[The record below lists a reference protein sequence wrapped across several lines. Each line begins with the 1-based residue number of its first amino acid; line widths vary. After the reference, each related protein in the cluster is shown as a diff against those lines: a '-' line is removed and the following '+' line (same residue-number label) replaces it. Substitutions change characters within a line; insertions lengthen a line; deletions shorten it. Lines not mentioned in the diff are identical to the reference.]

1 MEPLLNIPSIAERE
15 IPKEAYKYDS
25 YNGFLYEFSLIKS
38 VKSPITGKM
47 LPEGKYYLGGHGSN
61 DPNKDI
67 TVDDGYW
74 QSCKDPEFKLLFS
87 GSEPIFKHKV
97 WGLAPDWDNIKDEEN
112 MLLEERNATASEM
125 SWNGNN
131 GFPVHARIN
140 RKACKKMADEINKR
154 HDCKWP
160 VRYEDPAEH
169 SDDKI
174 SSLQVRAADDI
185 THKDEIKQLI
195 NDAGGVV
202 DLDKNPDIDPVV
214 IFEERDP
221 NGKAL
226 RVDGNM
232 TTGAIRMKD
241 CLAPHIPTIRIPL
254 KDHKHL
260 SDDEVRHTALILNR
274 RGSKI
279 KKPTV
284 VEDAIKFILG
294 ISDNGNKK
302 YNTPFNRKMI
312 KEDYDLSSKQL
323 TRVMDRVK
331 YYIYEEEQAIKNSV
345 LIDYDDAQKGE
356 KVRELEEKYP
366 NTIIFYVSAKV
377 GMKIPAMILKYIND
391 DVNQAKL
398 DDREPYTKIILAVHF
413 AKSKSARDYWR
424 QVGGEW
430 DNLSK
435 RWKLLDT
442 KYELDYKEFA
452 LTQDDT
458 KIAS

>member
-1 MEPLLNIPSIAERE
+1 
-15 IPKEAYKYDS
+15 
-25 YNGFLYEFSLIKS
+25 
-38 VKSPITGKM
+38 M

-61 DPNKDI
+61 DPNKDV

-87 GSEPIFKHKV
+87 GTEPIFKHKV

-140 RKACKKMADEINKR
+140 RKACKKMVDEIIKR
-154 HDCKWP
+154 HESKWE
-160 VRYEDPAEH
+160 VRYEDKKEH
-169 SDDKI
+169 DEDKI

-185 THKDEIKQLI
+185 SHKNDIKQLI

-202 DLDKNPDIDPVV
+202 DLDKNPNIDPIV

-221 NGKAL
+221 SGKSL

-232 TTGAIRMKD
+232 TSGAITMKD
-241 CLAPHIPTIRIPL
+241 CLAMFIPTIRIPL

-260 SDDEVRHTALILNR
+260 SDDEVRHIALMLNR

-279 KKPTV
+279 KKATM

-294 ISDNGNKK
+294 ISDYGNKK

-312 KEDYDLSSKQL
+312 REDYDLDSKQVG
-323 TRVMDRVK
+323 RVMDGVHDAN
-331 YYIYEEEQAIKNSV
+331 YEEKQAEANKV
-345 LIDYDDAQKGE
+345 LIDHTEAQKDE
-356 KVRELEEKYP
+356 KVGELQKKYP

-377 GMKIPAMILKYIND
+377 GMKIPAMILKYIDD
-391 DVNQAKL
+391 DVEEARL

-413 AKSKSARDYWR
+413 AKSKSARDHWR
-424 QVGGEW
+424 KKNNGEW
-430 DNLSK
+430 ANLSS
-435 RWKLLDT
+435 RWELLET
-442 KYELDYKEFA
+442 KYELDYREFA

-458 KIAS
+458 KLAT